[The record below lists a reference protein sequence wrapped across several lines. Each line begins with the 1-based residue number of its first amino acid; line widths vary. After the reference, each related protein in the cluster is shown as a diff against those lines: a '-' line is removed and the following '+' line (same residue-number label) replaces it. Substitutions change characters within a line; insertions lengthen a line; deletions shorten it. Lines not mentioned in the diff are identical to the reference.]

1 MRTLHRSHRPLAL
14 LALPFLLP
22 GCATLQS
29 WFRSAGTYA
38 VAAPTPAALGGR
50 GEVRGTLFLT
60 TALGNVMMEGR
71 DPPPVAALLTE
82 VKVEP
87 SGWSVQTDQEGRFAL
102 SDLEPGD
109 YRLAFSDPEGREIW
123 VEFQVQPDQHLDVA
137 VWVQWGG
144 ADQRHMSEGTTPQ
157 GMFPGHQAFDG
168 ISSGSSGPSSE
179 RSEGRS
185 SGGGG
190 GR

>member
-1 MRTLHRSHRPLAL
+1 MRTLHRSYRSLAL

-38 VAAPTPAALGGR
+38 VAAPTPAELGGR

-71 DPPPVAALLTE
+71 DPPPVAGLFTR
-82 VKVEP
+82 VDVEP
-87 SGWSVQTDQEGRFAL
+87 SGMSVETDWDGRFTLA
-102 SDLEPGD
+102 DLEPGD

-137 VWVQWGG
+137 VWIQWGG

-157 GMFPGHQAFDG
+157 GMFPGYQAFYG
-168 ISSGSSGPSSE
+168 ISSGSSGRSSG
-179 RSEGRS
+179 RSEGKS
-185 SGGGG
+185 SGGGA